1 IQCFIYFINRFPRI
15 STLLSYTTLFRSPG
29 ARAQLGFDERFGK
42 GTSHAHDLAGGFHL
56 RPKDGIDTRELDEG
70 EYRFLDRIIWRNN
83 LAGHALLLE
92 SPARHA
98 ASCDLGQLDAASLGN
113 EWHGTGGTRIHFQY
127 INNVA
132 LNGKLYVH
140 EPANAQCLGHED
152 GL

>member
-83 LAGHALLLE
+83 LRSEEHTSELQSRENLVCRLMLE
-92 SPARHA
+92 KKNR
-98 ASCDLGQLDAASLGN
+98 
-113 EWHGTGGTRIHFQY
+113 
-127 INNVA
+127 
-132 LNGKLYVH
+132 
-140 EPANAQCLGHED
+140 
-152 GL
+152 